1 MNKNEENLLLA
12 DCLVR
17 NTKGCL
23 FNITLC
29 TYLCIGYAASL
40 LLHGLISGCGERGLL
55 SSCSAHAPHFNGF
68 SLLSTGGL
76 SGARALVV
84 AGQGISSCSF

>member
-1 MNKNEENLLLA
+1 MLA

-23 FNITLC
+23 FNITLF
-29 TYLCIGYAASL
+29 TYLFIGYAGSL
-40 LLHGLISGCGERGLL
+40 LLHGLISSCGEQRLL
-55 SSCSAHAPHFNGF
+55 SSCSVQASHFNGF
-68 SLLSTGGL
+68 LLLSIDGL

-84 AGQGISSCSF
+84 AGQGFSSCSF